1 MILQTEKASEVIE
14 LLSRWNVSMRDR
26 NLAVVEE
33 LNIEIQELLDPA
45 ELDHQELLWHSLLE
59 TRYTLIHKR
68 YDDTEVLLQQL
79 ELLEGQ
85 LSPEM
90 AFYYHFFNGL
100 FASSMNRHVDAVSS
114 YQIAERFLGCVEDK
128 IEVAEFYYKAAAAFY
143 HTRKFLLAISYAKMA
158 RETFEEVSKN
168 DLRCADCENI
178 LGLCSLSLKQYEQAE
193 EHFLDS
199 LDIAEK
205 FKSEEL
211 LNFIRYN
218 LGFLYS
224 EQNLSDIAIRHLG
237 ELYSKK
243 FIPHKLS
250 FLLAREYFKMNDKEN
265 GFYYLHQG
273 MDVCSS
279 VQNEEYL
286 HHLQILNAQ
295 YSDLPFGE
303 IEQIVIEHLK
313 YFEEKQLWG
322 FVQDYTESLATLLHH
337 EKQFEKASTYFYQ
350 AFRAKT
356 KIEEMGY
363 LR

>member
-33 LNIEIQELLDPA
+33 LNIEVQEQIDPA
-45 ELDHQELLWHSLLE
+45 TLDQQELLWHSLLE
-59 TRYTLIHKR
+59 IRYTLIQKNF
-68 YDDTEVLLQQL
+68 DDTAVLLQQL
-79 ELLEGQ
+79 ELLQRQ

-90 AFYYHFFNGL
+90 AFYYHFFKGVY
-100 FASSMNRHVDAVSS
+100 AYSMNQYIEAVAC
-114 YQIAERFLGCVEDK
+114 YYEAERFMGSIEDK
-128 IEVAEFYYKAAAAFY
+128 IEVAEFFYKAATAYY
-143 HTRKFLLAISYAKMA
+143 HSRKFLLSLSYAKLA
-158 RETFEEVSKN
+158 KTTYEEVSKN
-168 DLRCADCENI
+168 DLRSADCENI
-178 LGLCSLSLKQYEQAE
+178 LGLCCLSLKQYEQAE

-205 FKSEEL
+205 FKDEEL

-224 EQNLSDIAIRHLG
+224 EQNLSDIAIRHLS
-237 ELYSKK
+237 ELYSKE

-250 FLLAREYFKMNDKEN
+250 FLLAREYFKMEDKEN
-265 GFYYLHQG
+265 GFFYLQQG
-273 MDVCSS
+273 MDVCSTI
-279 VQNEEYL
+279 QNEEYI

-295 YSDLPFGE
+295 YSNLPSEE
-303 IEQIVIEHLK
+303 IEQVVTEHLK
-313 YFEEKQLWG
+313 YFEEQQLWG
-322 FVQDYTESLATLLHH
+322 FVQDYTEAIATILHH
-337 EKQFEKASTYFYQ
+337 EKKFEKASTYFYQ
-350 AFRAKT
+350 AYRAKT